1 MECDEGE
8 GVEMIKGLTLDV
20 ELSILVRDLVRI
32 ANKLNV
38 NVLESVV
45 ETYPLVIRI
54 SPATL
59 DQILNSLT
67 LPKY

>member
-45 ETYPLVIRI
+45 ETYPLVIQI

-59 DQILNSLT
+59 DQSLNTLT